1 MSSGLRKKLD
11 EGMET
16 GGLGAEWPAQFHFN
30 ANLFPCVLLNYPAI
44 LILSTTCLLP
54 A

>member
-1 MSSGLRKKLD
+1 MGRFWLWIRV
-11 EGMET
+11 G
-16 GGLGAEWPAQFHFN
+16 QIHFN
-30 ANLFPCVLLNYPAI
+30 ANLLHPRLNYPAI